1 MSSRRAQMIDAMIP
15 AGLAKGTREAYV
27 RAMKQLAAYYLRAP
41 DQLSE
46 EEVRRNLLDLRQ
58 RGVASGTFQIARCVL
73 QFFFCRTLGRAWALY
88 RASLDVARRGHRA
101 GHGRATGYR
110 IGGCTG
116 HAAARLEP

>member
-46 EEVRRNLLDLRQ
+46 
-58 RGVASGTFQIARCVL
+58 
-73 QFFFCRTLGRAWALY
+73 
-88 RASLDVARRGHRA
+88 
-101 GHGRATGYR
+101 
-110 IGGCTG
+110 
-116 HAAARLEP
+116 